1 MLAATNTA
9 FLVILIRF
17 ISSPSLLLYIGFF
30 LTYKLCVASN
40 FNVEPEA
47 CRHLRCA
54 DWRSCTCTHRTY
66 NVHVEPSCF
75 FLHFYQNALK
85 SKLKKFDGWNR
96 ITRRQGYEAILEL
109 CYEGALH
116 ASRPTNLFNMIYVCV
131 CRTKREY
138 YDMTRLAEC
147 RGLSCLLCILII
159 RTFLLCSTCCPC
171 LCMSW
176 AASNYA
182 PI

>member
-1 MLAATNTA
+1 MLAETNTA

-54 DWRSCTCTHRTY
+54 DWRSCTCTRHAHIAHIMCMW
-66 NVHVEPSCF
+66 NPVVF

-171 LCMSW
+171 LCMS
-176 AASNYA
+176 
-182 PI
+182 